1 MPTDPIYDL
10 PMSPQIGQVFA
21 GYTIVRVLGS
31 GGMGTVYLASHPRLP
46 REDALKVLSAELT
59 GDPEFRARFARE
71 ADLAAGLTHP
81 HIVRVHDR
89 GETDGQFWISMDY
102 VAGTD
107 TGALS
112 REQYPGGMPLDQVS
126 TIVAAVGS
134 ALDYAHHR
142 GLLHRDVKPA
152 NILLSEPDGQP
163 RRVFL
168 ADFGIA
174 RRIDDAAGLTSTNM
188 TVGTAA
194 YAAPEQLKGEPID
207 GRADQYSLACTA
219 FHLLAGAPP
228 YDYSNPT
235 VVISHHVNAPP
246 PSIAV
251 YRPDLA
257 DLDSVFAMAMAK
269 KPADRFTSCQ
279 EFAHHLGQRL
289 SVAAYTRDTQPGIA
303 VTTPALRPAPPAGS
317 RGRSA
322 RVLIP
327 AMVAVALLVIG
338 GVFAAVKLTRHPKPA
353 AAPPASTTAAPTATV
368 PANSGPFTGV
378 YRANFAAGMN
388 ISGSPGPDVPPTAD
402 NYAIRSVCG
411 PNGCVATASHLGG
424 ETTFA
429 PSLVFDQLGDQW
441 VSVAI
446 GQDKCQGAPS
456 EIWEVFTLQPG
467 PAGTFTGDYT
477 AATPNDCEGKHAV
490 TFTRIG
496 DVDVNTLPDPATLPP
511 RVVAPAQALH
521 GQYHEK
527 RSFKVRAAPQQTD
540 YAVTTNCLRTGDRC
554 MSFFFAPSG
563 AVEPLV
569 FGDGNWVLDTDT
581 DSQCRGAVVH
591 TKKTGQFALPQPP
604 QDPITLLTGQ
614 GNQVQ
619 TGSCPANVG
628 FNETFT
634 RTGD

>member
-1 MPTDPIYDL
+1 
-10 PMSPQIGQVFA
+10 MSLEIGQVFA
-21 GYTIVRVLGS
+21 GYTILRVLGS

-46 REDALKVLSAELT
+46 REDALKVLPEDLT
-59 GDPEFRARFARE
+59 GNPEFRARFTRE
-71 ADLAAGLTHP
+71 ADLAASLSHP

-102 VAGTD
+102 VRGTD
-107 TGALS
+107 AGALA
-112 REQYPGGMPLDQVS
+112 RTQYPRGMPLDQVLA
-126 TIVAAVGS
+126 IVTAVGS
-134 ALDYAHHR
+134 ALDYAHHC

-152 NILLSEPDGQP
+152 NILLTEPDGQP

-174 RRIDDAAGLTSTNM
+174 RRIDDAARLTSTNM
-188 TVGTAA
+188 TVGTVA

-219 FHLLAGAPP
+219 FHLLAGIPP
-228 YDYSNPT
+228 YDHANPM

-246 PSIAV
+246 PSIAA
-251 YRPDLA
+251 YRPELA
-257 DLDSVFAMAMAK
+257 ELDPVFATAMAK
-269 KPADRFTSCQ
+269 KPGDRFASCRD
-279 EFAHHLGQRL
+279 FAHHLGQRL
-289 SVAAYTRDTQPGIA
+289 SVAAFTQDTQPAIA
-303 VTTPALRPAPPAGS
+303 ATVPTLPTQAPAGKW
-317 RGRSA
+317 RRA

-327 AMVAVALLVIG
+327 ALAAVALLVIG
-338 GVFAAVKLTRHPKPA
+338 GVFATVKLTEHPKPA
-353 AAPPASTTAAPTATV
+353 APPTTAAAPPTTTV
-368 PANSGPFTGV
+368 AANSGPFTGV

-388 ISGSPGPDVPPTAD
+388 INGNPGPDVPPTAD
-402 NYAIRSVCG
+402 NYAVRSVCG
-411 PNGCVATASHLGG
+411 PHGCVATASHLGG

-429 PSLVFDQLGDQW
+429 PTLVFDQLGDRW

-467 PAGTFTGDYT
+467 PSGTFAGDYT
-477 AATPNDCEGKHAV
+477 AATHNDCEGKHAV

-496 DVDVNTLPDPATLPP
+496 DVDVNSLPDPATLPP
-511 RVVAPAQALH
+511 PVASPAQALH

-527 RSFKVRAAPQQTD
+527 RTFKVRAAPQQTD

-581 DSQCRGAVVH
+581 DSQCRGATVH
-591 TKKTGQFALPQPP
+591 TKKTGQYALPQPP
-604 QDPITLLTGQ
+604 QDPITLLSGQ
-614 GNQVQ
+614 GTQAQ

-628 FNETFT
+628 FDETFT